1 MCLYLFGMV
10 LLVVKSLVYL
20 LIGLVFVLCLSFC
33 FLVMPPDVIAFL
45 KMKKMTHGRL
55 NDMKLS
61 IVGMEFE
68 MCLTVTWTWTV
79 TLDNDC
85 LGNLK

>member
-1 MCLYLFGMV
+1 
-10 LLVVKSLVYL
+10 
-20 LIGLVFVLCLSFC
+20 
-33 FLVMPPDVIAFL
+33 VMPPDVIAFL